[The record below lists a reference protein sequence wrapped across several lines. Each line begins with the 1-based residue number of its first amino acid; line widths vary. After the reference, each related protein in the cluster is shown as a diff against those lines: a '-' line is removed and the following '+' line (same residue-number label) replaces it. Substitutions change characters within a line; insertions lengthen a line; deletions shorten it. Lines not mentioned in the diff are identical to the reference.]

1 MKTYLIV
8 YTRNNS
14 FDDSPAIQN
23 ETVIATGS
31 AQALLKIRELL
42 DDTIVII
49 NIIEL
54 S

>member
-14 FDDSPAIQN
+14 FDDSPPMLNQVVDAKGTA
-23 ETVIATGS
+23 EAFV
-31 AQALLKIRELL
+31 KIKELL